1 MLMLTWRRMPRSSR
15 VSLAACLLVAL
26 PACGDTRSDAVTTT
40 SAGAQASGPQ
50 APPTATTARR
60 TTAQSATTESRRT
73 ALVTAAERAS
83 GAVVSINVTS
93 RQEAAPRSPW
103 DFFFVPEGARLVQG
117 YGTGFVIRPNGIVL
131 TNQHVVAN
139 AERVVVTLP
148 DGSDLSA
155 KVLGEDPITDIAV
168 LQVNRQGLTTIAPG
182 RSTDLMIGEWVV
194 ALGNPYAYLLGNSEP
209 TVTVGVVSATNRN
222 ILPSGD
228 QTGLYLDMIQTD
240 AAINPGNSGGPLTN
254 ALGEVVGINSSIFSS
269 SGGSVGLGF
278 AIPIER
284 ALRVADE
291 IIRNGTV
298 RRAWI
303 GLEVEGASA
312 MREWKSAGGV
322 SVATVAPDG
331 PAAKAGLEA
340 GDVLVEANGR
350 RLRNYLDWEAV
361 KLDLHVGDAV
371 DLSVRSGDHTGK
383 RRIVTGD
390 LPTVTAEKYTVLKEL
405 QLINVTPAIQAE
417 RGIRSDKGALIF
429 KISPQVSRAT
439 GLQEGD
445 VILAINRTAVRSAS
459 QIAGLLNV
467 RPGQVVR
474 VYLERDAQVTFTD
487 LVFR

>member
-1 MLMLTWRRMPRSSR
+1 MPTLRWRLMPRPSR
-15 VSLAACLLVAL
+15 VSLAACFLVAAT
-26 PACGDTRSDAVTTT
+26 ACREAGSPHVRVT
-40 SAGAQASGPQ
+40 SAGAQAAGR
-50 APPTATTARR
+50 AAE
-60 TTAQSATTESRRT
+60 AQTATTESRRT

-93 RQEAAPRSPW
+93 RQEATPRSPW

-117 YGTGFVIRPNGIVL
+117 YGTGFVIRPTGVVL

-139 AERVVVTLP
+139 AERVVVTLA
-148 DGSDLSA
+148 DGSDLPA

-291 IIRNGTV
+291 IIKNGTV
-298 RRAWI
+298 RRAWV

-322 SVATVAPDG
+322 SVASVTPDG
-331 PAAKAGLEA
+331 PAARAGLRPA
-340 GDVLVEANGR
+340 DVLVEANGR

-371 DLSVRSGDHTGK
+371 DLSVRSGDRTGK

-390 LPTVTAEKYTVLKEL
+390 LPTVTAEKYTVLKDL

-417 RGIRSDKGALIF
+417 RGIRSEKGALIF
-429 KISPQVSRAT
+429 RISPQVSRAT
-439 GLQEGD
+439 GLQVGD

-459 QIAGLLNV
+459 QVADLLNV
-467 RPGQVVR
+467 RSGQVVR
-474 VYLERDAQVTFTD
+474 VYLERDGQVTFTD

>member
-1 MLMLTWRRMPRSSR
+1 MSR
-15 VSLAACLLVAL
+15 ASRTSLVAVL
-26 PACGDTRSDAVTTT
+26 LLAVTACRDAGSPPVRVT
-40 SAGAQASGPQ
+40 SSGAQASDARVSQ
-50 APPTATTARR
+50 AQATARR
-60 TTAQSATTESRRT
+60 DEAQSLAIESRRT

-93 RQEAAPRSPW
+93 RQEAPRSPW

-117 YGTGFVIRPNGIVL
+117 YGTGFVIRPNGVVL

-139 AERVVVTLP
+139 AERVVVTLT
-148 DGSDLSA
+148 DGSDLPA

-168 LQVNRQGLTTIAPG
+168 LQVSRQGLATIVPG

-291 IIRNGTV
+291 IIKNGTV
-298 RRAWI
+298 RRAWV

-322 SVATVAPDG
+322 SVASVTPDG
-331 PAAKAGLEA
+331 PAAGAGLRP
-340 GDVLVEANGR
+340 GDVLIEANGR

-371 DLSVRSGDHTGK
+371 DLSVRNGDRTSK

-390 LPTVTAEKYTVLKEL
+390 LPTVTAEKYTVLKDL

-429 KISPQVSRAT
+429 RISPQVGRAT
-439 GLQEGD
+439 GLQVGD

-459 QIAGLLNV
+459 QVADLLNV

-474 VYLERDAQVTFTD
+474 VYLERDGQVTFTD